1 MSHSPFKPNQT
12 LLPWISAAVTGF
24 GRLYNNYEVKGLEH
38 IPKDSGAL
46 IVMYHGLVPVDFWY
60 LGLTLYRELGIL
72 PCALVD
78 RWLFK
83 TPLLKQFT
91 EAVGGVV
98 AEKEVAL
105 QVLREGV
112 VVGVSPGGVKE
123 AISGSRNNYKLV
135 WGGRMGFAKLAKE
148 AGVPIIPGFTQNIE
162 SAYKAPLA
170 ELPFFQNLYKKTKLP
185 LVPIIG
191 LGPLPFPVQLT
202 TWLGEPIHPSDELSI
217 EDLVEQTK
225 SSIDRL
231 IEKHQI
237 DI

>member
-1 MSHSPFKPNQT
+1 MSDSPFKPNEN

-24 GRLYNNYEVKGLEH
+24 GRFYNSYEVKGLENV
-38 IPKDSGAL
+38 PTDSGAL

-83 TPLLKQFT
+83 TPGLKQFT

-98 AEKEVAL
+98 GEKDVAL

-112 VVGVSPGGVKE
+112 VVGVSPGGVRE
-123 AISGSRNNYKLV
+123 AISGSENNYKLV
-135 WGGRMGFAKLAKE
+135 WGGRTGFARLAKE

-170 ELPFFQNLYKKTKLP
+170 GHPLFQSLYQKTKLP
-185 LVPIIG
+185 LVPIVG
-191 LGPLPFPVQLT
+191 LGPLPFPVKLT
-202 TWLGEPIHPSDELSI
+202 TWLGEAIYPSDETSV
-217 EDLVEQTK
+217 ENLVDQTK
-225 SSIDRL
+225 ASIDRL
-231 IEKHQI
+231 IQKHQA
-237 DI
+237 